1 MQFLCRTGVFCLASI
16 PCCRLFSILPRS
28 SWEPARVCI
37 PETCAH
43 SCAELPL
50 PPSRQC
56 EQPATSQ
63 VQATLL
69 PSGCPCPNRA
79 LAAQQARHH
88 SIISPESSCG
98 PLKVD
103 AVEPCPEPCSVLPFV
118 AMPLVLLCCGFWAAC
133 WAASRALR
141 TSGFSSP
148 ASYRIVSISCFVC
161 KENGCHSQK
170 SRLW

>member
-1 MQFLCRTGVFCLASI
+1 MASI

-103 AVEPCPEPCSVLPFV
+103 AVEPMPRAPARYCHLWPCHW
-118 AMPLVLLCCGFWAAC
+118 CCCAAGSGQPAGQPRAPCGPRVSPAQPHTGLYQSPALSAKRTGVTVRRAAC
-133 WAASRALR
+133 GKTAS
-141 TSGFSSP
+141 
-148 ASYRIVSISCFVC
+148 
-161 KENGCHSQK
+161 
-170 SRLW
+170 